1 MILTKGRK
9 IEQFKGKQTGIMF
22 DINENGG
29 LLFFVV
35 DEAHLKQYKLG
46 GHYDF
51 WCTSFNDTLFFA
63 VKLGENFWISAPY
76 SPFMSKGYT
85 PQFYQKGMGMNLVVA
100 LISNMDGIIK
110 DIDFMV
116 LGNSFSNTLNLLN
129 KDILAKG
136 YNPVRHQMT
145 IQAVYQKYE
154 TDDKLIQQPGARY
167 SID

>member
-1 MILTKGRK
+1 MILTKGTK

-63 VKLGENFWISAPY
+63 VKLGENFWTSAPY

-85 PQFYQKGMGMNLVVA
+85 PQFYPKGMGMNLVVA